1 MKYAIS
7 LLAIAITILLIAS
20 QTFSNSADYIYEDEP
35 IFLGEEED
43 DYIET
48 DKLISDRKLI
58 REQMHIEI
66 VPLGTIPDDIDLDE
80 WVHEIEYEIM
90 SERCDDILK
99 TTEDIKKLVETKHGS
114 ASKK

>member
-7 LLAIAITILLIAS
+7 LLAIAITILIIAS

-35 IFLGEEED
+35 VLLGEEEE
-43 DYIET
+43 YIEP

-58 REQMHIEI
+58 RQQMKIEI

-90 SERCDDILK
+90 SERCDDILE
-99 TTEDIKKLVETKHGS
+99 TTHEIKKLVETNHGS